1 MGKNNTNILTQFAI
15 LAMVLT
21 SAIMVKEVTSLTICK
36 IDLNDMQKCRPA
48 ITGNNPPPPVN
59 ECCVVV
65 RSANLECFCRFKFYL
80 PILRIDPSK
89 VAALV
94 AKCGV
99 TTIPPSCQGIGKIS
113 IQLKQQPFF

>member
-1 MGKNNTNILTQFAI
+1 MGKNNSNILTQFAI

-99 TTIPPSCQGIGKIS
+99 TTIPPSCQGIRKIS
-113 IQLKQQPFF
+113 KQPFF